1 MVWRAIMTDA
11 STKLTPKG
19 QQTRRRI
26 VEAASRLIAIHGIT
40 GTTLEDVRAEAR
52 VSSSQIYHYFT
63 DKQSL
68 ILAVVDNQENETGR
82 DPMVRNFESVAGVRA
97 WGDLLVD
104 QQREPHRH
112 GGCPIA
118 TLGSE
123 LAVAD
128 GEGLDRVAQ
137 AFRRLQDSIG
147 NGYRTMQT
155 RGGLAA
161 NADPDAL
168 ATVTLATVIGG
179 LVLAQLNQDSGALAA
194 SIDGVLA
201 LLTPHTED
209 VGKAQRA
216 S

>member
-1 MVWRAIMTDA
+1 
-11 STKLTPKG
+11 
-19 QQTRRRI
+19 
-26 VEAASRLIAIHGIT
+26 
-40 GTTLEDVRAEAR
+40 
-52 VSSSQIYHYFT
+52 
-63 DKQSL
+63 
-68 ILAVVDNQENETGR
+68 
-82 DPMVRNFESVAGVRA
+82 
-97 WGDLLVD
+97 
-104 QQREPHRH
+104 
-112 GGCPIA
+112 
-118 TLGSE
+118 
-123 LAVAD
+123 
-128 GEGLDRVAQ
+128 
-137 AFRRLQDSIG
+137 
-147 NGYRTMQT
+147 MQT